1 MNFPVKTK
9 LLLGVTLWLG
19 LGVGAQT
26 PPPSPFSP
34 LGFPGLTNT
43 TPVTSNLNRGLPP
56 RFGTPGSVV
65 PPAPPT
71 VPVVTPDFPPP
82 PVDPTPPGLPVAPP
96 SFPAFPKSET
106 PPPFTLPPT
115 VAVDASPSPV
125 APPNFTPPTPTLP
138 VPPAAARRPMGTPLA
153 PGAAAAFPGAP
164 GSPGLVFPKTNA
176 PATALS
182 PATTVIPQPTQ
193 FQSLQTVP
201 PGTGALPLPNRAQP
215 GTPQPPLVVAQP
227 VPPPGAPGAPNAA
240 ALDKPIDIS
249 TFKFQEMPLSE
260 VLETYA
266 EITGKTVLRAPNVA
280 LTTPITL
287 KVQGELTTKEA
298 IEALDTVLALNGVT
312 MVAMG
317 TKFVKA
323 VPFAQAQQE
332 AQAFAAMNLKT
343 DDMPEA
349 ARYMTRILQL
359 KSAKPSEIVPA
370 IQGFAKLP
378 NSILPVDSTQILI
391 LRDYSENI
399 KRMMEVIE
407 KIDVVIK
414 IDEEFEVIPIKY
426 ALASDMSG
434 VLGSL
439 TGGGGGGGTTG
450 RAAGSTSR
458 RTSLPSGVGGTAG
471 GTGSLA
477 GLPGGGG
484 QPGQPN
490 YNPNA
495 GNTTP
500 GASANTLQ
508 ARLSQIVNRAASG
521 AAGGAQPYLGDARI
535 LPYER
540 GNSLLVL
547 ANKADMDKVKE
558 VIAKLDVVQQQVLIE
573 AIIIDVNLSD
583 NSSLGVSVGQRPAN
597 QGKLVGGGVANNDN
611 GLLTSGTQLLSKLGF
626 SSSNAAAVFPTTGG
640 LSYFGRLGPV
650 FDVAVT
656 ALASDSRV
664 NILSRPR
671 IQATHA
677 EQATL
682 FIGETVPYVTGTFFG
697 GISGA
702 GSQSQY
708 QQLAVGI
715 SLNVLPLINPDG
727 LVILE
732 IAQNIEQI
740 GGSVLINGTDVPK
753 TTRRQAQTK
762 VAVNNGDTI
771 VLGGFISSTKERSQS
786 GVPVLKDIPF
796 LGALFRTKSEKMSR
810 SELMVLIR
818 PTVLATP
825 SAAAQYTSSER
836 NSLPGVRQAEYEF
849 MKDEL
854 ARRDKL
860 DKFRKGKADFDTPL
874 IAPGPSAQG
883 TQSPQFQPQ
892 SQSQQLQQLQQ
903 QLQQQTLQLQQLQQQ
918 QPVPPPQ

>member
-1 MNFPVKTK
+1 MGRLESTRSRANATR
-9 LLLGVTLWLG
+9 
-19 LGVGAQT
+19 
-26 PPPSPFSP
+26 
-34 LGFPGLTNT
+34 
-43 TPVTSNLNRGLPP
+43 TPV
-56 RFGTPGSVV
+56 
-65 PPAPPT
+65 
-71 VPVVTPDFPPP
+71 FP
-82 PVDPTPPGLPVAPP
+82 
-96 SFPAFPKSET
+96 
-106 PPPFTLPPT
+106 
-115 VAVDASPSPV
+115 
-125 APPNFTPPTPTLP
+125 
-138 VPPAAARRPMGTPLA
+138 
-153 PGAAAAFPGAP
+153 AP
-164 GSPGLVFPKTNA
+164 GSPTLTFPTTPA

-182 PATTVIPQPTQ
+182 PATTVTVPPPR
-193 FQSLQTVP
+193 FQTLQTVP
-201 PGTGALPLPNRAQP
+201 PATAVPPTPNRAQP
-215 GTPQPPLVVAQP
+215 GGTQPAPGTNRIVIADSIPQPGGV
-227 VPPPGAPGAPNAA
+227 A
-240 ALDKPIDIS
+240 ALDKPVDLN

-266 EITGKTVLRAPNVA
+266 EFTGKTVLRAPNVA

-287 KVQGELTTKEA
+287 KVQGELTLKEA

-407 KIDVVIK
+407 KIDVVVK

-450 RAAGSTSR
+450 RAAGSTTR
-458 RTSLPSGVGGTAG
+458 RTSLPTGAGGQTG
-471 GTGSLA
+471 GTGSL
-477 GLPGGGG
+477 GGQPGIGG

-508 ARLSQIVNRAASG
+508 ARLSQIVNRAATG

-583 NSSLGVSVGQRPAN
+583 NSSLGVSVGQRPVN
-597 QGKLVGGGVANNDN
+597 KGSLVGAGVANNDN
-611 GLLTSGTQLLSKLGF
+611 KSLTTGSQLLRNLGF
-626 SSSNAAAVFPTTGG
+626 GSNTNGAAGSFPETGG

-650 FDVAVT
+650 FDIAVT

-697 GISGA
+697 GLGGNGQS
-702 GSQSQY
+702 SQY

-740 GGSVLINGTDVPK
+740 GGSVKIDNNDVPR

-771 VLGGFISSTKERSQS
+771 VLGGFISSTKDRSQS
-786 GVPVLKDIPF
+786 GVPVLKDIPI
-796 LGALFRTKSEKMSR
+796 LGALFRSKSEKLSR

-903 QLQQQTLQLQQLQQQ
+903 QLQQQTQQLQQLQQQ

>member
-1 MNFPVKTK
+1 MNIAVKTK
-9 LLLGVTLWLG
+9 LLLGGMLWLG
-19 LGVGAQT
+19 LGVGAQV
-26 PPPSPFSP
+26 PPSPFPPSS
-34 LGFPGLTNT
+34 FMGLTNS
-43 TPVTSNLNRGLPP
+43 TPVFSNANRALPA
-56 RFGTPGSVV
+56 RFGAPGVVV
-65 PPAPPT
+65 PPAPAPESPLPPVDLAPPGAPVAAPPALRIEPPPT
-71 VPVVTPDFPPP
+71 FNLPPSVAVDLSPPPAPSPTLPPLTPPP
-82 PVDPTPPGLPVAPP
+82 PG
-96 SFPAFPKSET
+96 SAFP
-106 PPPFTLPPT
+106 
-115 VAVDASPSPV
+115 
-125 APPNFTPPTPTLP
+125 
-138 VPPAAARRPMGTPLA
+138 RRPLGTPRA
-153 PGAAAAFPGAP
+153 PGAPPGP
-164 GSPGLVFPKTNA
+164 TLVFPTSAA
-176 PATALS
+176 PPTAIS
-182 PATTVIPQPTQ
+182 PPTSVTAPLPQTR
-193 FQSLQTVP
+193 FSNLQTVP
-201 PGTGALPLPNRAQP
+201 PGTVP
-215 GTPQPPLVVAQP
+215 PPLVIAPP
-227 VPPPGAPGAPNAA
+227 VPPSGVPGPPGAPGGVATNAA
-240 ALDKPIDIS
+240 TPDKPVDLN
-249 TFKFQEMPLSE
+249 TLKFQETPLSE
-260 VLETYA
+260 VLEIYSDF
-266 EITGKTVLRAPNVA
+266 TGKTILRAPNVA
-280 LTTPITL
+280 LTTLITL
-287 KVQGELTTKEA
+287 KVQGELTLKEA

-312 MVAMG
+312 MVPMG
-317 TKFVKA
+317 TKFMKA

-332 AQAFAAMNLKT
+332 AAAFSSTMKPE
-343 DDMPEA
+343 DMPEA
-349 ARYMTRILQL
+349 ARYLTRILQL

-370 IQGFAKLP
+370 IQSFAKLP

-407 KIDVVIK
+407 RIDVVVK

-450 RAAGSTSR
+450 RAAGSTTR
-458 RTSLPSGVGGTAG
+458 RTSLPTGAGSTMGGSGTLGGQ
-471 GTGSLA
+471 
-477 GLPGGGG
+477 PGMGG
-484 QPGQPN
+484 QPGQPG

-508 ARLSQIVNRAASG
+508 ARLSQIVNRAATG

-535 LPYER
+535 MPYER

-547 ANKADMDKVKE
+547 ANAADMVKVKE

-583 NSSLGVSVGQRPAN
+583 NSSLGVSVGQRPVN
-597 QGKLVGGGVANNDN
+597 KGSLVGSGVMNNDN
-611 GLLTSGTQLLSKLGF
+611 KSLTTGSQLLRNLGF
-626 SSSNAAAVFPTTGG
+626 GASSNSAAGSFPESGG

-650 FDVAVT
+650 FDVAIT

-682 FIGETVPYVTGTFFG
+682 FIGETVPYVTGTYFG
-697 GISGA
+697 GINASA
-702 GSQSQY
+702 SSQY

-740 GGSVLINGTDVPK
+740 GGSVKIDNNEVPR

-771 VLGGFISSTKERSQS
+771 VLGGFISSTKDRSQS
-786 GVPVLKDIPF
+786 GVPVLKDIPL
-796 LGALFRTKSEKMSR
+796 LGALFRSKSEKLSR

-818 PTVLATP
+818 PTVLPTP
-825 SAAAQYTSSER
+825 AAAAQYTSAER

-874 IAPGPSAQG
+874 IAPGPSAQA
-883 TQSPQFQPQ
+883 P
-892 SQSQQLQQLQQ
+892 QSQQLQQR
-903 QLQQQTLQLQQLQQQ
+903 
-918 QPVPPPQ
+918 